1 MAFSNKTLNS
11 TMASGRLARG
21 SSSPSHSIHS
31 SNGEDCAT
39 TLKFP
44 VKCLSRSG
52 EGGRRKEGGE
62 KERGVG
68 KEGGGKKGGEKERG
82 VGKEGGGKKG
92 GEKERGAGKEW
103 GRGKRGGGKEGR
115 RGGRVG

>member
-11 TMASGRLARG
+11 TMASGRLASG

-31 SNGEDCAT
+31 SNGEECAT

-52 EGGRRKEGGE
+52 EGGRRKEGRRKGE
-62 KERGVG
+62 RSGEGVG
-68 KEGGGKKGGEKERG
+68 KGEEGGREGGKKGRE
-82 VGKEGGGKKG
+82 
-92 GEKERGAGKEW
+92 
-103 GRGKRGGGKEGR
+103 
-115 RGGRVG
+115 GRVG

>member
-11 TMASGRLARG
+11 TMASGRLASG

-31 SNGEDCAT
+31 SNGEECAT

-62 KERGVG
+62 KERG
-68 KEGGGKKGGEKERG
+68 
-82 VGKEGGGKKG
+82 
-92 GEKERGAGKEW
+92 AGKEW

-115 RGGRVG
+115 RVGRVG

>member
-11 TMASGRLARG
+11 TMASGRLASG

-52 EGGRRKEGGE
+52 EGGRRKEGRRKGE
-62 KERGVG
+62 RSGEGVG
-68 KEGGGKKGGEKERG
+68 KGEEGGREGGKKGRE
-82 VGKEGGGKKG
+82 
-92 GEKERGAGKEW
+92 
-103 GRGKRGGGKEGR
+103 
-115 RGGRVG
+115 GRVG

>member
-11 TMASGRLARG
+11 TMASGRLASG

-31 SNGEDCAT
+31 SNGEECAT

-52 EGGRRKEGGE
+52 EGGRRKEGRRKGE
-62 KERGVG
+62 RSGEGVEKG
-68 KEGGGKKGGEKERG
+68 EEGGREGGKKGRE
-82 VGKEGGGKKG
+82 
-92 GEKERGAGKEW
+92 
-103 GRGKRGGGKEGR
+103 
-115 RGGRVG
+115 GRVG

>member
-1 MAFSNKTLNS
+1 
-11 TMASGRLARG
+11 MASGRLANG

-52 EGGRRKEGGE
+52 EGGRRKEGRRKGE
-62 KERGVG
+62 RSGEGGRGGEGRREGRKEGEGRRGKER
-68 KEGGGKKGGEKERG
+68 KRGKKGGE
-82 VGKEGGGKKG
+82 
-92 GEKERGAGKEW
+92 
-103 GRGKRGGGKEGR
+103 
-115 RGGRVG
+115 GRVG

>member
-52 EGGRRKEGGE
+52 EGGRRKEGRRKGE
-62 KERGVG
+62 RSREGVG
-68 KEGGGKKGGEKERG
+68 KGEEGGREGGKKGRE
-82 VGKEGGGKKG
+82 
-92 GEKERGAGKEW
+92 
-103 GRGKRGGGKEGR
+103 
-115 RGGRVG
+115 GRVG

>member
-21 SSSPSHSIHS
+21 NSSPSHSIHS
-31 SNGEDCAT
+31 SNGEECAT

-52 EGGRRKEGGE
+52 EGGRR
-62 KERGVG
+62 
-68 KEGGGKKGGEKERG
+68 
-82 VGKEGGGKKG
+82 KG

-115 RGGRVG
+115 RVGRVG

>member
-31 SNGEDCAT
+31 SNGEECAT

-52 EGGRRKEGGE
+52 EGGRRKEGRRKEGRRKGE
-62 KERGVG
+62 RSGEGGRRKGERSGEGVG
-68 KEGGGKKGGEKERG
+68 KGEEGGREGGKKGRE
-82 VGKEGGGKKG
+82 
-92 GEKERGAGKEW
+92 
-103 GRGKRGGGKEGR
+103 
-115 RGGRVG
+115 GRVG

>member
-11 TMASGRLARG
+11 TMASGRLASG

-31 SNGEDCAT
+31 SNGEECAT

-52 EGGRRKEGGE
+52 EGGRRKEGRR
-62 KERGVG
+62 RGDRR
-68 KEGGGKKGGEKERG
+68 KEGRRKGERSGEGVEKGEEGGREGGKKGRE
-82 VGKEGGGKKG
+82 
-92 GEKERGAGKEW
+92 
-103 GRGKRGGGKEGR
+103 
-115 RGGRVG
+115 GRVG